1 MDSLIE
7 KDPLI
12 QKNIYI
18 KIKNHG
24 WSPESYR
31 KAEINFYKFPKLI
44 LNLNNLFL
52 KSALIYV
59 YRKIFN
65 QLRKVVNIKRKIFSK
80 LNKLNKKNNSNN
92 FNEFKIRDLSSYS
105 KTFQEKG
112 YCFVSNF
119 FDENSYKNLL
129 GNWPN
134 QNYFALGESPGK
146 FYSFSFI
153 FDMIDS
159 NLLKQKST
167 DEKIKIVKNLNKFP
181 ILENFYKFILSK
193 NTSNNITKV
202 INNSNN
208 EIWNCCLTLLT
219 HAKEES
225 FLIPHMDGYIQRE
238 NVPKSINVGIF
249 IDGNNEN
256 PKGSGALG
264 LYEDNEFKKPIFIPE
279 NLKNTALIYDTQK
292 TIYHGFNFMEK
303 NCYRKTINLAF
314 KQC

>member
-1 MDSLIE
+1 MDPIIE
-7 KDPLI
+7 NDPLI
-12 QKNIYI
+12 QENVYN
-18 KIKNHG
+18 KIENHA
-24 WSPESYR
+24 WSPELYR

-44 LNLNNLFL
+44 LNLNNSFL
-52 KSALIYV
+52 KSTLIYT

-65 QLRKVVNIKRKIFSK
+65 QLRKVVNTKRKIFI
-80 LNKLNKKNNSNN
+80 KLNKKNNSNN

-112 YCFVSNF
+112 YCFVENF
-119 FDENSYKNLL
+119 LDETSYKNLL
-129 GNWPN
+129 DNWPN
-134 QNYFALGESPGK
+134 ENYFPLIGSPGK

-153 FDMIDS
+153 FDMMDS
-159 NLLKQKST
+159 NLLKQRNT

-181 ILENFYKFILSK
+181 VLENFYKFILSK
-193 NTSNNITKV
+193 NTSNNIKKV

-219 HAKEES
+219 LAKEKS
-225 FLIPHMDGYIQRE
+225 FLIPHIDGYIRME
-238 NVPKSINVGIF
+238 NVPKSINIGIF

-264 LYEDNEFKKPIFIPE
+264 LYKDNEFKEPIFIPK

-292 TIYHGFNFMEK
+292 SIHHGFNFMEK